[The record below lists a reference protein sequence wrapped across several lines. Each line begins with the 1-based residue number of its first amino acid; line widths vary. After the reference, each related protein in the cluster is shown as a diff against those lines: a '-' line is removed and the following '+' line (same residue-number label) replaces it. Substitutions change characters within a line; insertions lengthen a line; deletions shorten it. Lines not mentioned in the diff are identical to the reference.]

1 MPMRKVCRSHAPAGV
16 GEFAPVGALGQPYLW
31 TRWHVSTGITMDYSH
46 RLPQRRLPFCIRYG
60 CMRIRP
66 SVTLTLSRHYRHR
79 RACRVRILGATQPCK
94 CREEAWPGLQKAVYA
109 GLVKP
114 TPEERNSAHAFN
126 RIALRS
132 AWSYLSESHAIRTL

>member
-1 MPMRKVCRSHAPAGV
+1 MPMRKVSRSHAQAGV

-31 TRWHVSTGITMDYSH
+31 TRWHVSIGSTMDYSN

-66 SVTLTLSRHYRHR
+66 SVTLTPYRHYRHR
-79 RACRVRILGATQPCK
+79 RACRVSILGERNPVNM
-94 CREEAWPGLQKAVYA
+94 REEVCPGLQKAVYA

-114 TPEERNSAHAFN
+114 TPEERDYAHAFN
-126 RIALRS
+126 RI
-132 AWSYLSESHAIRTL
+132 T